1 MADEPAPNAAA
12 AGPAGAVAAGAAGA
26 SGSSEAAEAATAP
39 TAATAAGAAAPL
51 DDFSRSHAGIL
62 LRLERLRDLATKLAQ
77 GPADRRALR
86 DSAQELVAFFR
97 EAVIEHHAEE
107 EDALFPAVARSA
119 APGDEA
125 ALVASLSSRLTRE
138 HRQIEN
144 DWKALEPALVRLSR
158 GRSAE
163 LDAGIVARLCDR
175 YAAHAQF
182 EESGYLP
189 LAAKILDAD
198 DQASLALTLHIRHS
212 LDRVLGFI

>member
-1 MADEPAPNAAA
+1 MADQHETPSNH
-12 AGPAGAVAAGAAGA
+12 GD
-26 SGSSEAAEAATAP
+26 
-39 TAATAAGAAAPL
+39 PL
-51 DDFSRSHAGIL
+51 RDFSRSHAGIL
-62 LRLERLRDLATKLAQ
+62 IRLEELRALATSAAQ
-77 GPADRRALR
+77 AGADRRTLR
-86 DSAQELVAFFR
+86 ERAQEILAFFN

-119 APGDEA
+119 AAGDEA
-125 ALVASLSSRLTRE
+125 ALVASLAARLSRE
-138 HRQIEN
+138 HRQIED
-144 DWKALEPALVRLSR
+144 DWKAIEPALVRLSR

>member
-1 MADEPAPNAAA
+1 MANEPDPTSAA
-12 AGPAGAVAAGAAGA
+12 
-26 SGSSEAAEAATAP
+26 S
-39 TAATAAGAAAPL
+39 AAPL

-62 LRLERLRDLATKLAQ
+62 IRLEQLRELGAKRSQ
-77 GPADRRALR
+77 GGADRQALR
-86 DSAQELVAFFR
+86 ERAQELVAFFR

-107 EDALFPAVARSA
+107 EQALFPAVARSA
-119 APGDEA
+119 AAGDEA
-125 ALVASLSSRLTRE
+125 SLVASLAARLTHE
-138 HRQIEN
+138 HRQIEQ
-144 DWKALEPALVRLSR
+144 DWKAIEPALLRIAR

-182 EESGYLP
+182 EETGYLP

-212 LDRVLGFI
+212 VDRVLGYM

>member
-1 MADEPAPNAAA
+1 MAEQHEPASN
-12 AGPAGAVAAGAAGA
+12 PAD
-26 SGSSEAAEAATAP
+26 
-39 TAATAAGAAAPL
+39 PL
-51 DDFSRSHAGIL
+51 RDFSRSHAGIL
-62 LRLERLRDLATKLAQ
+62 IRLEQLRELAQKLAQ
-77 GPADRRALR
+77 GGPERRALR
-86 DSAQELVAFFR
+86 DRAQEIVAFFH

-125 ALVASLSSRLTRE
+125 ELVASLAARLTRE
-138 HRQIEN
+138 HRQIED
-144 DWKALEPALVRLSR
+144 DWKAIEPALLRLSR
-158 GRSAE
+158 GRGAE

-182 EESGYLP
+182 EEGGYLP

>member
-1 MADEPAPNAAA
+1 MADESAPNDAA
-12 AGPAGAVAAGAAGA
+12 AGPAAALADTAAGSAGAAGV
-26 SGSSEAAEAATAP
+26 AAL
-39 TAATAAGAAAPL
+39 L

-77 GPADRRALR
+77 GAADRRALR
-86 DSAQELVAFFR
+86 DSAQELAAFFR

-125 ALVASLSSRLTRE
+125 ALVASLSARLRRE
-138 HRQIEN
+138 HRQIED
-144 DWKALEPALVRLSR
+144 DWKALEPALARLSR

-198 DQASLALTLHIRHS
+198 EQASLALTLRIRHS
-212 LDRVLGFI
+212 LDRVLGFV

>member
-1 MADEPAPNAAA
+1 MAEQHEPASNA
-12 AGPAGAVAAGAAGA
+12 
-26 SGSSEAAEAATAP
+26 ED
-39 TAATAAGAAAPL
+39 PL
-51 DDFSRSHAGIL
+51 RDFSRSHAGIL
-62 LRLERLRDLATKLAQ
+62 IRLEQLRDLAQKLAQ
-77 GPADRRALR
+77 GGGERRVLR
-86 DSAQELVAFFR
+86 ERAQEIVTFFH

-125 ALVASLSSRLTRE
+125 GLVASLAARLTRE
-138 HRQIEN
+138 HRQIED
-144 DWKALEPALVRLSR
+144 DWKAIEPALARLSR
-158 GRSAE
+158 GRGAE